1 MNDNFKEQKDVL
13 ESLIH
18 EIKLLHQQVSFLIRN
33 EREVG
38 LLDLDVMMNRT
49 HTIYDKL
56 CGINIGKDEDL
67 ELNEELMKG
76 LLGWDNDKDEQ
87 EKFEEEV
94 NEEIYHGENYQEEIA
109 ENHQEEVNEEIPQDE
124 VNQDIY
130 QKCVNQEVIQDDL
143 NERINKEEKDQEIVE
158 NKSFDEIQKTES
170 DEDRAIDFGFIFKE
184 EETEALTREQEEPE
198 KEVYTTGDQ
207 IEMKI
212 PPYETEFPEEETE
225 LLEEET
231 EILEPEEEIG
241 FQGEETEFQEEKTEF
256 PKEESGFQEEE
267 EEFQQEEETEFQEEV
282 FREEEIEAVA
292 PREETELFEKEM
304 ETPREEYRIPYEE
317 EREATPYEP
326 VLFGNMEEKEELGFE
341 LDTPETIGERLRQE
355 EDHSLAAK
363 LQHKPVADLRT
374 AIGINDKFLLVNE
387 LFSGNMEKY
396 NKSIENL
403 NDLPT
408 LDGAMGYLD
417 ELYVVY
423 QWNRNN
429 EAYKKLVDLVH
440 RKFES

>member
-1 MNDNFKEQKDVL
+1 MNDKFNEQKDVL
-13 ESLIH
+13 ESLMH
-18 EIKLLHQQVSFLIRN
+18 EIKLLQQQVSFLIRN
-33 EREVG
+33 EREIG

-56 CGINIGKDEDL
+56 CGINVGKDEDL
-67 ELNEELMKG
+67 DMDPEMMKEIFGWDDEEESANFANEESANFANLM
-76 LLGWDNDKDEQ
+76 EEE
-87 EKFEEEV
+87 EKPENIEEKPENIEEEV
-94 NEEIYHGENYQEEIA
+94 EEPEKEQSLEEGG
-109 ENHQEEVNEEIPQDE
+109 
-124 VNQDIY
+124 
-130 QKCVNQEVIQDDL
+130 
-143 NERINKEEKDQEIVE
+143 
-158 NKSFDEIQKTES
+158 TM
-170 DEDRAIDFGFIFKE
+170 DFGFIFKDE
-184 EETEALTREQEEPE
+184 EPASEETEPASEEIEPFMEETEPVAEETEPASEETEAVLEEPVEEVEEDNRIEMEEE

-207 IEMKI
+207 IEMEI
-212 PPYETEFPEEETE
+212 PHYEISEGLFQEPDEEPAPEPAP
-225 LLEEET
+225 
-231 EILEPEEEIG
+231 EPEEEPE
-241 FQGEETEFQEEKTEF
+241 QEPEQEPEEEPIPEPEEK
-256 PKEESGFQEEE
+256 PEEQPE
-267 EEFQQEEETEFQEEV
+267 
-282 FREEEIEAVA
+282 
-292 PREETELFEKEM
+292 P
-304 ETPREEYRIPYEE
+304 EY
-317 EREATPYEP
+317 AYEP
-326 VLFGNMEEKEELGFE
+326 VLFGDMEEKEELGFE
-341 LDTPETIGERLRQE
+341 LDTPETIGEKLQQE

-387 LFSGNMEKY
+387 LFAGNMERY

>member
-1 MNDNFKEQKDVL
+1 MNDKFNEQKDVL
-13 ESLIH
+13 ESLMH
-18 EIKLLHQQVSFLIRN
+18 EIKLLQQQVSFLIRN
-33 EREVG
+33 EREIG

-56 CGINIGKDEDL
+56 CGINVGKDEDL
-67 ELNEELMKG
+67 DMDPEMMKEIFGWDDEEEEANFANEESANYANLM
-76 LLGWDNDKDEQ
+76 EEE
-87 EKFEEEV
+87 EKPENIEEKPENIEEEV
-94 NEEIYHGENYQEEIA
+94 EEPEKEQSLEEGE
-109 ENHQEEVNEEIPQDE
+109 
-124 VNQDIY
+124 
-130 QKCVNQEVIQDDL
+130 
-143 NERINKEEKDQEIVE
+143 
-158 NKSFDEIQKTES
+158 TM
-170 DEDRAIDFGFIFKE
+170 DFGFIFKDE
-184 EETEALTREQEEPE
+184 EPASEETEPASEEIEPFMEETEPVTEETEPAVEETEAVLEEPVEEVEEDNRIEKEEE

-207 IEMKI
+207 IEMEI
-212 PPYETEFPEEETE
+212 PHYEISEGLFQEPDEEP
-225 LLEEET
+225 
-231 EILEPEEEIG
+231 ILEPEEEPE
-241 FQGEETEFQEEKTEF
+241 QEPEEEPEQEPEEEPIPEPEEK
-256 PKEESGFQEEE
+256 PEEQPE
-267 EEFQQEEETEFQEEV
+267 
-282 FREEEIEAVA
+282 
-292 PREETELFEKEM
+292 P
-304 ETPREEYRIPYEE
+304 EY
-317 EREATPYEP
+317 AYEP
-326 VLFGNMEEKEELGFE
+326 VLFGDMEEKEELGFE
-341 LDTPETIGERLRQE
+341 LDTPETIGEKLQQE

-387 LFSGNMEKY
+387 LFAGNMERY